1 MPIKLFDRIFG
12 NTLSLKEQNDTINKL
27 YRKEKTMP
35 SIKRLGG
42 KLEIILPDSFSEK
55 ESEEFADKLCQKAS
69 EQILGD
75 DLDRNSPKRKKL
87 TKKFSGKSHRQNKQ
101 TIYRSRTA
109 EKLMKKL
116 FKNNKQKKN

>member
-27 YRKEKTMP
+27 YRKEQTMP

-75 DLDRNSPKRKKL
+75 DIVDFYTKKGEEVLKKRKKL

-101 TIYRSRTA
+101 
-109 EKLMKKL
+109 
-116 FKNNKQKKN
+116 KKN

>member
-1 MPIKLFDRIFG
+1 MPVKLFDRIFG

-75 DLDRNSPKRKKL
+75 QRK
-87 TKKFSGKSHRQNKQ
+87 TV
-101 TIYRSRTA
+101 YRSRTA
-109 EKLMKKL
+109 EKLTKKL
-116 FKNNKQKKN
+116 VKNNKRKKK

>member
-1 MPIKLFDRIFG
+1 MKLFERIFATG
-12 NTLSLKEQNDTINKL
+12 MSLKEQNDTINKL
-27 YRKEKTMP
+27 YRKEQTMP

-75 DLDRNSPKRKKL
+75 QRK
-87 TKKFSGKSHRQNKQ
+87 TV
-101 TIYRSRTA
+101 YRSRTA
-109 EKLMKKL
+109 EKLTKKL
-116 FKNNKQKKN
+116 VKNNKRKKK

>member
-1 MPIKLFDRIFG
+1 MPVKLFDRIFG
-12 NTLSLKEQNDTINKL
+12 TGMSLKEQNDTINKL

-75 DLDRNSPKRKKL
+75 QRK
-87 TKKFSGKSHRQNKQ
+87 TV
-101 TIYRSRTA
+101 YRSRTA

-116 FKNNKQKKN
+116 VKNNKQKKK

>member
-1 MPIKLFDRIFG
+1 MPVKLFDRIFG

-55 ESEEFADKLCQKAS
+55 ESEEFADKLCEKAS

-75 DLDRNSPKRKKL
+75 QRKTVYRSRTAEKL

-101 TIYRSRTA
+101 
-109 EKLMKKL
+109 
-116 FKNNKQKKN
+116 KKN

>member
-1 MPIKLFDRIFG
+1 MPVKLFDRIFATG
-12 NTLSLKEQNDTINKL
+12 MSLKEQNDTINKL
-27 YRKEKTMP
+27 YRKEQTMP

-75 DLDRNSPKRKKL
+75 QRK
-87 TKKFSGKSHRQNKQ
+87 TV
-101 TIYRSRTA
+101 YRSRTA
-109 EKLMKKL
+109 EKLTKKL
-116 FKNNKQKKN
+116 VKNNKRKKK

>member
-27 YRKEKTMP
+27 YRKEQTMP

-75 DLDRNSPKRKKL
+75 QRK
-87 TKKFSGKSHRQNKQ
+87 TV
-101 TIYRSRTA
+101 YRSRTA
-109 EKLMKKL
+109 EKLTKKL
-116 FKNNKQKKN
+116 VKNNKRKKK

>member
-1 MPIKLFDRIFG
+1 MPVKLFDRIFG

-75 DLDRNSPKRKKL
+75 QRK
-87 TKKFSGKSHRQNKQ
+87 TV
-101 TIYRSRTA
+101 YRSRTA

-116 FKNNKQKKN
+116 VKNNKQKKK